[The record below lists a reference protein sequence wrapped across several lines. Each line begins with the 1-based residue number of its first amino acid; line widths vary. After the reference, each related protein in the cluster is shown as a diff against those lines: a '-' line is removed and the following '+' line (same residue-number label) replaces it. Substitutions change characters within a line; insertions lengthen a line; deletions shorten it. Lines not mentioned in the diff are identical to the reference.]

1 MRSTRRVIGTF
12 ALVAAL
18 GSVAACGPDDSAGSG
33 STGGS
38 SAAGSSS
45 GSGAAKPSANP
56 SANPSAK
63 APAGGG
69 STGSAEPGGDCGQPP
84 KLPAGH
90 KMVEPVAPPSKG
102 SMSAKDAQPT
112 CTPNDWIYH
121 GKGEAKYYLFAT
133 GEVKAELATGPGS
146 TKSVPVG
153 ELWMH
158 AGDCMTNASAVKA
171 PYSCSGNIYDITVD
185 KEGKID
191 SIKEVWHP

>member
-1 MRSTRRVIGTF
+1 MKSTRRIVGTF

-18 GSVAACGPDDSAGSG
+18 GSVAACGPEEA
-33 STGGS
+33 
-38 SAAGSSS
+38 S
-45 GSGAAKPSANP
+45 GSGGTAGSAGAAAQPSAAQPSAAK
-56 SANPSAK
+56 PSAK
-63 APAGGG
+63 APAGGA
-69 STGSAEPGGDCGQPP
+69 SAGSAAPGGDCGRPP

-121 GKGEAKYYLFAT
+121 GKGDAKYYLFAT
-133 GEVKAELATGPGS
+133 GEVKAELATGSGS

-158 AGDCMTNASAVKA
+158 AGDCMTNPSAVKA

-185 KEGKID
+185 GEGEIN

>member
-1 MRSTRRVIGTF
+1 MQSIRRTIHTF

-18 GSVAACGPDDSAGSG
+18 GTLAACGPEEASAGG
-33 STGGS
+33 SGGS
-38 SAAGSSS
+38 SAGPSAASSAQPS
-45 GSGAAKPSANP
+45 AKPSG
-56 SANPSAK
+56 K
-63 APAGGG
+63 PAGG
-69 STGSAEPGGDCGQPP
+69 STAEPGSDCGQPP

-90 KMVEPVAPPSKG
+90 KMVEPAVPPSKG

-121 GKGEAKYYLFAT
+121 GKGEAKYYLFAE
-133 GEVKAELATGPGS
+133 EVKAELATGSGS

-158 AGDCMTNASAVKA
+158 AGDCMTNQAAVKA

-185 KEGKID
+185 GEGKIKT
-191 SIKEVWHP
+191 IKEVWHP

>member
-1 MRSTRRVIGTF
+1 MSSTRRIIGTF

-18 GSVAACGPDDSAGSG
+18 GSVAACGPEDTSGSAGTGGSSGTGGASSAGSAGSG
-33 STGGS
+33 
-38 SAAGSSS
+38 A
-45 GSGAAKPSANP
+45 AAK
-56 SANPSAK
+56 PSAK
-63 APAGGG
+63 APAGGA
-69 STGSAEPGGDCGQPP
+69 SAGSAAPGGDCGQPP

-121 GKGEAKYYLFAT
+121 GKGEAKYYLFAA
-133 GEVKAELATGPGS
+133 GEVKAELATGSGS

-158 AGDCMTNASAVKA
+158 AGDCMTNPSAVKA

-185 KEGKID
+185 GEGKID

>member
-1 MRSTRRVIGTF
+1 MQSTRRIIGTF

-18 GSVAACGPDDSAGSG
+18 GSVAACGPDDTAAAGSG
-33 STGGS
+33 TGGAS
-38 SAAGSSS
+38 GAGASAA
-45 GSGAAKPSANP
+45 ARPSAAP
-56 SANPSAK
+56 PSAK
-63 APAGGG
+63 APAGGA
-69 STGSAEPGGDCGQPP
+69 SAGAAAPAGGCGQPP

-121 GKGEAKYYLFAT
+121 GKGEAKYYLFTA
-133 GEVKAELATGPGS
+133 GEVKAELATGSGS
-146 TKSVPVG
+146 TKTVPVG

-158 AGDCMTNASAVKA
+158 AGDCMTNPSAVKA

-185 KEGKID
+185 GEGKID